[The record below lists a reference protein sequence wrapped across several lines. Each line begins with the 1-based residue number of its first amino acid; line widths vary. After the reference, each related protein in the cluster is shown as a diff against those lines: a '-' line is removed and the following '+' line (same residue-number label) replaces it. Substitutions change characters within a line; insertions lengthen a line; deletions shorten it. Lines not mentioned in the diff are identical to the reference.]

1 MLDKIDFPSS
11 LKGITQG
18 ELVSLCNDIRYT
30 LIDRITKT
38 GGHMGSN
45 LAVVELTVALHYV
58 FNAPFDKI
66 VYDISHQTYVHKI
79 LTGRKHAFLNPSEY
93 NSVSG
98 YTNPSESEYD
108 LFRIGHTSTSL
119 SLAHGL
125 IVARDRLGG
134 KENVISV
141 IGDGAL
147 SGGEALEG
155 LNNLSSLNS
164 NCIVILNDNEM
175 SIAENVGGIYKN
187 LKNLRDTNGGSA
199 NNLFTALGFNYVYV
213 EEGNDVLKLI
223 ETLKKV
229 KDSTAPVLVHVHTV
243 KGLGCKWAEENK
255 EAGHYAN
262 AVAVEQVE
270 TYVSLTRDFLV
281 DYALK
286 DSRLVIINAATPHV
300 VGFDRETRAKIK
312 NSFIDVGI
320 AEEHAV
326 AVTSGAGKGKI
337 KPVMCVLSSFMQR
350 TFDQL
355 MQDLALNKTPATVL
369 VYSGGLSSSDET
381 HVGAFDIAMTA
392 QIPNVSCFA
401 PASKKE
407 YLDLLTWSIESAER
421 PVIIRVPTSEPCELN
436 TAFNKNAIYNYQ
448 TLKVGEKVAIFAL
461 GSMLKTA
468 LKASEILSKKGI
480 NATVISA
487 SSYSHFDKETIE
499 KTAKTH
505 ELVIAIENG
514 VKCWSEK
521 LASRFAEYKVK
532 VLCRGGEKEYTDRE
546 SLSSQ
551 YIRYRLTPELIAE
564 DVIKNL

>member
-1 MLDKIDFPSS
+1 M
-11 LKGITQG
+11 
-18 ELVSLCNDIRYT
+18 
-30 LIDRITKT
+30 
-38 GGHMGSN
+38 
-45 LAVVELTVALHYV
+45 
-58 FNAPFDKI
+58 
-66 VYDISHQTYVHKI
+66 
-79 LTGRKHAFLNPSEY
+79 
-93 NSVSG
+93 
-98 YTNPSESEYD
+98 
-108 LFRIGHTSTSL
+108 
-119 SLAHGL
+119 
-125 IVARDRLGG
+125 
-134 KENVISV
+134 
-141 IGDGAL
+141 
-147 SGGEALEG
+147 
-155 LNNLSSLNS
+155 
-164 NCIVILNDNEM
+164 
-175 SIAENVGGIYKN
+175 
-187 LKNLRDTNGGSA
+187 
-199 NNLFTALGFNYVYV
+199 
-213 EEGNDVLKLI
+213 
-223 ETLKKV
+223 
-229 KDSTAPVLVHVHTV
+229 
-243 KGLGCKWAEENK
+243 
-255 EAGHYAN
+255 
-262 AVAVEQVE
+262 
-270 TYVSLTRDFLV
+270 
-281 DYALK
+281 
-286 DSRLVIINAATPHV
+286 VIINAATPHV